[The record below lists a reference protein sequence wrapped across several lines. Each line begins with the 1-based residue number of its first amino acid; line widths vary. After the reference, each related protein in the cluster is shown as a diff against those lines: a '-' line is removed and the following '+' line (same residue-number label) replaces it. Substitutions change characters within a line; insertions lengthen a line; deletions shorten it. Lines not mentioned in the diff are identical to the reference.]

1 MILDEICAHKRAE
14 VDATKTSVPLSAL
27 KRRLSELGPPRDFRA
42 ALRAPGISLIAEVKK
57 ASPSKGV
64 LRPNL
69 NPVELGGQY
78 ERAGASAISVLTD
91 KKYFQGALADL
102 TAVRRHVGVPCL
114 RKEFIV
120 DEYQIYEARAAE
132 ADAILLIAAC
142 LDNAQMQD
150 FEAIAED
157 LDMAVLVEVHD
168 RPELERALKLKFLGM
183 LFAAFTSIAAFGIG
197 NMVQANS
204 ISDMLSNSAGIP
216 RWVSGAAIMALT
228 AAVILGGVRS
238 IARVCGLLVPFMA
251 VFYVFGCVVLLVM
264 HYSTLDD
271 TVALIWRSAFSGH
284 AAVGGFLGAG
294 MRKAVRFGVARGLF
308 SNESGLGSA
317 PIVAAAAQSRR
328 RSQRRTSTS
337 TAATRPATSTSGR

>member
-14 VDATKTSVPLSAL
+14 VDASKTSVPLNSL

-132 ADAILLIAAC
+132 ADAILLIVRALSDEQLRDYLELAGDLKMAA
-142 LDNAQMQD
+142 LVETHDAREIERAINAG
-150 FEAIAED
+150 AHILGINNRD
-157 LDMAVLVEVHD
+157 LATFQVSLNTTLELKRYVPGGHVLVSE
-168 RPELERALKLKFLGM
+168 
-183 LFAAFTSIAAFGIG
+183 SGIHT
-197 NMVQANS
+197 
-204 ISDMLSNSAGIP
+204 
-216 RWVSGAAIMALT
+216 RE
-228 AAVILGGVRS
+228 
-238 IARVCGLLVPFMA
+238 
-251 VFYVFGCVVLLVM
+251 
-264 HYSTLDD
+264 H
-271 TVALIWRSAFSGH
+271 VALLEDGGIDAIL
-284 AAVGGFLGAG
+284 VGESLVTSENVGA
-294 MRKAVRFGVARGLF
+294 KVRELLARDQG
-308 SNESGLGSA
+308 
-317 PIVAAAAQSRR
+317 
-328 RSQRRTSTS
+328 
-337 TAATRPATSTSGR
+337 